1 MLVRMIARVA
11 VNAVALAVAA
21 RRCRAAAIPGRM
33 VMGPVSMVVEWLL
46 GLAAD

>member
-21 RRCRAAAIPGRM
+21 RRCRADA
-33 VMGPVSMVVEWLL
+33 SS
-46 GLAAD
+46 